1 MALPFLVARLYAL
14 TYADL
19 LSDPKMTP
27 RRFASFFRDFAWDT
41 HPFDVQ
47 DPDQFLATRTGDCI
61 DYAVLADHVL
71 RRDGFGT
78 RLIRIEM
85 IGKDMGHAVCYV
97 TEEKAYLDYN
107 NRMYSKSL
115 VRSSPAIR
123 AIATKIA
130 DSFEA
135 HWTFAS
141 EFTYSYKTSVK
152 KIVMTVVETDPPGTD
167 PDANR
172 YTGAGAP
179 RS

>member
-1 MALPFLVARLYAL
+1 
-14 TYADL
+14 
-19 LSDPKMTP
+19 
-27 RRFASFFRDFAWDT
+27 
-41 HPFDVQ
+41 
-47 DPDQFLATRTGDCI
+47 
-61 DYAVLADHVL
+61 
-71 RRDGFGT
+71 
-78 RLIRIEM
+78 
-85 IGKDMGHAVCYV
+85 
-97 TEEKAYLDYN
+97 
-107 NRMYSKSL
+107 MYSKSL